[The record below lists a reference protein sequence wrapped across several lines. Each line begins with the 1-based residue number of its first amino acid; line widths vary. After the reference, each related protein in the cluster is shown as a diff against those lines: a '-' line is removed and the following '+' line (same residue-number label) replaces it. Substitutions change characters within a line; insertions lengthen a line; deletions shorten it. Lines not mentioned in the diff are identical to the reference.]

1 MSIVVL
7 QLFPLFAAFEV
18 NEAYVN
24 GGQMRAMWGQ
34 WWCVEVLSPS
44 HPPQHWQWPSALTP
58 ASLLFWLELL
68 MMLSQF

>member
-1 MSIVVL
+1 MSIVML

-34 WWCVEVLSPS
+34 WQCVEMLSLSLPL
-44 HPPQHWQWPSALTP
+44 QHQWWPSALTP
-58 ASLLFWLELL
+58 ASLLFWLGLL